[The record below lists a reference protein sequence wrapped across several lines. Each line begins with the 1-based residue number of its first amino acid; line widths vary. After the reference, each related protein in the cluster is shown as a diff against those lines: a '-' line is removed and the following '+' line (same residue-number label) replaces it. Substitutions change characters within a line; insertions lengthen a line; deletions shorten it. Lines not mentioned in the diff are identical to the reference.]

1 MADQITWGRGGR
13 GAWEGWEINAKV
25 RLKQVNSSNFKS
37 SINSLIAQVINLI
50 QAIFNVQLLC
60 I

>member
-13 GAWEGWEINAKV
+13 GAWEAWEINAKV
-25 RLKQVNSSNFKS
+25 RLKQVNRSNFKS

-50 QAIFNVQLLC
+50 
-60 I
+60 